1 MEGKRNKLKT
11 GIFSAF
17 MLLFMLGAAFAQTEN
32 PVAVVYRINGALEFR
47 KSSSEN
53 WKPAKAQDPLYNG
66 TQLRTGTGD
75 KAIIIYSGTGSG
87 GNRVLINENTI
98 LEVQAEMVS
107 PGGKPKVERTKL
119 MAGEIFSQIKKGN
132 KYEVETPSS
141 VASVRGTQFDALF
154 KDDNATFVGMEGVI
168 EVMNE
173 LGQVVIGQYQMTN
186 VQAGSAPGS
195 AQDIARKEA
204 EKLIKWTGNVEPT
217 WKLNIAPEN
226 GNEYPVGNGFTLTI
240 TAVKFTDK
248 AVDNNANFDL
258 TQFGGDSG
266 ALEFSVDNGKTWVS
280 EAPQVHI
287 VNGQATVK
295 ARIKEEATVNI
306 IAKAID
312 TEGGLVTV
320 TAKKI
325 KETKK
330 LELKFTNPD
339 GSEVKIL
346 QIDLEEK

>member
-1 MEGKRNKLKT
+1 
-11 GIFSAF
+11 
-17 MLLFMLGAAFAQTEN
+17 MLLFMIGAAFAQTEN
-32 PVAVVYRINGALEFR
+32 PVAIVYRINGSLEFR
-47 KSSSEN
+47 NSSTEN
-53 WKPAKAQDPLYNG
+53 WKPAKTQDPLYNG

-98 LEVQAEMVS
+98 LEVQSETVS

-173 LGQVVIGQYQMTN
+173 LGQVVIGQFQMTN

-204 EKLIKWTGNVEPT
+204 EKLVKWTGNVEPA
-217 WKLNIAPEN
+217 WRLNIAPEN
-226 GNEYPVGNGFTLTI
+226 GNDQPVGNGFSLAI
-240 TAVKFTDK
+240 TAEKFTEK
-248 AVDNNANFDL
+248 TVDINANFDL

-266 ALEFSVDNGKTWVS
+266 AIEFSVDNGKTWLA

-287 VNGQATVK
+287 VNGQAIVY

-306 IAKAID
+306 SAKAANA
-312 TEGGLVTV
+312 EGGVVTV
-320 TAKKI
+320 KSRKI
-325 KETKK
+325 KETRK

-339 GSEVKIL
+339 GSNETIL